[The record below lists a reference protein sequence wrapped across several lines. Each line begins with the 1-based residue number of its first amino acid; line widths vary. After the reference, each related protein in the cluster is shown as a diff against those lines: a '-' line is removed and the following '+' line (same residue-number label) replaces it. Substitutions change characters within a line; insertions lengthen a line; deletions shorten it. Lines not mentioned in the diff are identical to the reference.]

1 MAVRSED
8 EGDEFTRRHLAE
20 NDLVIAIWFVSDGEF
35 EWLPVKGAELLDDP
49 SLIGSENEIKL
60 AGIPCED
67 EDEAKSLRRRVRMP
81 GALEVKH

>member
-8 EGDEFTRRHLAE
+8 EGIELTRRHHAE

-49 SLIGSENEIKL
+49 SLIGSEIKV
-60 AGIPCED
+60 AGAPCED
-67 EDEAKSLRRRVRMP
+67 EDEAKEILRCIRMP